1 MMMTSTQKPNLT
13 QLETSADLEHLQACS
28 SQELNQLISHELRT
42 PLTSIQGALRLL
54 QAGYL
59 SSFSQKS
66 QRLLE
71 IALNNTNRLIRLT
84 QAIENQPVPS
94 ASVISSAAMAQ
105 FRLEIELQKAL
116 KREEFLLF
124 YQPIVET
131 QTSEIIGFE
140 ALIRWQHPTRGLV
153 SPVEF
158 IPLAEEIGLIHPIG
172 LWVLREACR
181 QLQTWQQQMPQHPPI
196 SVSVNLSTLQLS
208 QPNLAEQVDQI
219 LQQTQLP
226 ASSLRLEITESAFLE
241 NSRVA
246 IASLEKLKSLGV
258 QLYIDDFGTG
268 YSCLARLQD
277 WPIDVLKIDQTFVR
291 TQKWNMIRAIMLL
304 AQSLNVDVIV
314 EGVETAEDLAQLQ
327 QLGCQYSQG
336 YFFSHPVDAIAAREL
351 ITL

>member
-1 MMMTSTQKPNLT
+1 MTSTQKPNLT
-13 QLETSADLEHLQACS
+13 QLETQTGFEHLHACS

-54 QAGYL
+54 QVGYL

-66 QRLLE
+66 QRLLD

-94 ASVISSAAMAQ
+94 ASVISSAAMAR
-105 FRLEIELQKAL
+105 FRLETELQKAL
-116 KREEFLLF
+116 KREEFVLF

-131 QTSEIIGFE
+131 QTCEIIGFE

-158 IPLAEEIGLIHPIG
+158 IPLAEDIGLIHPIG

-181 QLQTWQQQMPQHPPI
+181 QLQTWQQQMPHYPPL

-208 QPNLAEQVDQI
+208 QPNLVEQVDQI

-241 NSRVA
+241 NSSSA
-246 IASLEKLKSLGV
+246 IATLERLKSLGV

-268 YSCLARLQD
+268 YSCLGRLQD
-277 WPIDVLKIDQTFVR
+277 WPIDVLKIDQTFIR
-291 TQKWNMIRAIMLL
+291 TQKWNMIQAIMLL
-304 AQSLNVDVIV
+304 AKSLNVDVIV
-314 EGVETAEDLAQLQ
+314 EGVETSEDLAQLQ
-327 QLGCQYSQG
+327 QLGCQYAQG
-336 YFFSHPVDAIAAREL
+336 YFFSHPVDATAARQF
-351 ITL
+351 ITQA